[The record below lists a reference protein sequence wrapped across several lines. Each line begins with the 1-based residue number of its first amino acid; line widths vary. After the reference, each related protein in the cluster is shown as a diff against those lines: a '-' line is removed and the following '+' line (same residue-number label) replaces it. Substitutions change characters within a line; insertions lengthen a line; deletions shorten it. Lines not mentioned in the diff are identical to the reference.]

1 MIVYCLSP
9 ARKYFVHE
17 KEDVTIAS
25 EGLEDVGLLLG
36 IYGLFIVL
44 RLLYYCPGACI
55 LNDHTRSPC
64 NSLRMQRSTFIH
76 TELLGERYTINKFR
90 VLKT

>member
-1 MIVYCLSP
+1 MIVYCLRP

-64 NSLRMQRSTFIH
+64 NSLRMQRLCT
-76 TELLGERYTINKFR
+76 YTYRITWGALYDKQ
-90 VLKT
+90 V

>member
-1 MIVYCLSP
+1 MIVYCLRP

-55 LNDHTRSPC
+55 LNE
-64 NSLRMQRSTFIH
+64 LH